1 MQYTLRNPPYRKE
14 DPDRSIGNLFC
25 ASSPASKPEDLS
37 CFGEANQYHRTKKH
51 HMLQFYQNIWWF
63 LFEVRFY
70 SLVTGYMSLLQRLNL
85 NANSRPPTR
94 IATVTA
100 SNIHCPLPCAVPAL
114 FSPILGKGA

>member
-1 MQYTLRNPPYRKE
+1 MQYALRNPHTEKRIRT
-14 DPDRSIGNLFC
+14 DRFEIFFAPHPLPQSRRIFR
-25 ASSPASKPEDLS
+25 SSGRQTNTTGQKI
-37 CFGEANQYHRTKKH
+37 H

-70 SLVTGYMSLLQRLNL
+70 SLVAGYISFLQRLNL

-100 SNIHCPLPCAVPAL
+100 SNIHCLLPCAVPAL
-114 FSPILGKGA
+114 FCPILGKGA